1 MNIRELTIET
11 ALKSMRAGN
20 LSATELILS
29 ALENIEKYNKIY
41 NVLLTVVDQ
50 ESLLEEAKKIETS
63 GYDKPL
69 AGIPI
74 VLKDLFSTKGLRT
87 SAGSNV
93 LTSYIPSFDATVI
106 KKLREA
112 GAIVIGKANQD
123 AWAHG
128 STGENSDFKPT
139 SCAYD
144 IKRVAGGS
152 SSGSA
157 AAVALG
163 MCLASTGT
171 DTGGSIRV
179 PAAFNNL
186 VGLKPTYGRVSRY
199 GIIAMASS
207 LDSVGHM
214 TKTVYDNALLL
225 SVTAGVDPYDATTG
239 LQRVPDYLAS
249 VSSLQSLKGIT
260 IGVSPEYLA
269 VGKKATDGMN
279 PELEKWTEDALSVFT
294 SLGAKVVEIDLPHTK
309 EALETYYVLCP
320 SEVSSNLGRYDGIRY
335 GNTRDSFGAEARRR
349 IMIGTYALSA
359 GYYDKYYNSA
369 QKIRTLVCQEFEK
382 AFESVDVVFAPIS
395 PSLSPLIGEFVNDP
409 MALYLSDIYTVP
421 VNLTGLAALSLPAG
435 FVGNLPVGIQ
445 IIGKQ
450 WSEDRLYA
458 ISSVYEKKTEWYKKG
473 PIL

>member
-11 ALKSMRAGN
+11 ALKRMRAGA

-41 NVLLTVVDQ
+41 NVLLTVVDK
-50 ESLLEEAKKIETS
+50 ESLLGEAKKIETS

-74 VLKDLFSTKGLRT
+74 VLKDLFSTKGIRT
-87 SAGSNV
+87 TAGSKV
-93 LTSYIPSFDATVI
+93 LKSYVPSYDATVV

-123 AWAHG
+123 AFAHG
-128 STGENSDFKPT
+128 STGENSDFGST
-139 SCAYD
+139 SSAYD
-144 IKRVAGGS
+144 VKYVAGGS

-157 AAVALG
+157 VAVALG

-171 DTGGSIRV
+171 DTGGSVRV
-179 PAAFNNL
+179 PASFNNL

-225 SVTAGVDPYDATTG
+225 SVTAGIDPYDATTG

-249 VSSLQSLKGIT
+249 LSSLKSLKGIT
-260 IGVSPEYLA
+260 IGVSPEYLV
-269 VGKKATDGMN
+269 VGKKVTDGMN
-279 PELEKWTEDALSVFT
+279 PILEKQTEEALAVFT
-294 SLGAKVVEIDLPHTK
+294 SLGATIKEIDLPHTK
-309 EALETYYVLCP
+309 DALETYYVLCP

-335 GNTRDSFGAEARRR
+335 GKGRDAFGLEARRR

-359 GYYDKYYNSA
+359 GYYDAYYTTA
-369 QKIRTLVCQEFEK
+369 QKVRSIVCQEFEK
-382 AFESVDVVFAPIS
+382 AFESVDIVFAPVS
-395 PSLSPLIGEFVNDP
+395 PSPSSIVGELVDDP
-409 MALYLSDIYTVP
+409 MSLYLSDIYTVP
-421 VNLTGLAALSLPAG
+421 VNLAGLAALSLPAG

-458 ISSVYEKKTEWYKKG
+458 IASSYEKKTEWYKKG